1 MQKIFL
7 RLFVMAASILFSF
20 TGAYGAENLRPVA
33 LQKLQNAVV
42 KALPVETDIV
52 RIAVLDFEGDDGTV
66 KGAVTSAITEKTTF
80 RVIERED
87 LDKILDEQGLQLKD
101 IMDEKTRIEHG
112 RIKGVQG
119 LLMGRMLGEEKGFLS
134 YTIRVY
140 LKLDDV
146 EKGEIIFARDF
157 IVTGVSPWR
166 ERVIIGGLVCL
177 VLIFF
182 LISLAKSRAS
192 VKVARIQQDVSTRV
206 DLSKEIGKALTNLS
220 GIKTKLMDKGKTDE
234 AVALKDAERDLGL
247 LKDLVESAARGSADK
262 RSKKEFKELIKFDEK
277 MMNYIQDLT
286 KSTEKMGNRVMSDD
300 ADNLGKEI
308 EFLNRDIKN
317 VTNEFKGRK
326 F

>member
-166 ERVIIGGLVCL
+166 ERGIIGGLVCL